1 MDKKFNHFLLVEMAT
16 KPLILKNI
24 IANWILIQFKHISV
38 SIVKNIVLQAVLDC
52 FSIIFLKE
60 IMNTNKILKQITKLE
75 YERSIPGPASLH
87 PCAKIHF
94 SKLSLTLKLPPMLRI
109 FKTMIIIV
117 HVQCMN
123 PDRNSDRPA
132 RSNGHTLRI
141 ILVEFYKQHQQL
153 PLIGTNLSSTQTTT
167 LSLSKC

>member
-75 YERSIPGPASLH
+75 YKRSIPGPASLH
-87 PCAKIHF
+87 PWEKNTFFI
-94 SKLSLTLKLPPMLRI
+94 KYDW
-109 FKTMIIIV
+109 
-117 HVQCMN
+117 N
-123 PDRNSDRPA
+123 
-132 RSNGHTLRI
+132 
-141 ILVEFYKQHQQL
+141 
-153 PLIGTNLSSTQTTT
+153 
-167 LSLSKC
+167 

>member
-75 YERSIPGPASLH
+75 YKRSIPGPASLH
-87 PCAKIHF
+87 PCAKKHF
-94 SKLSLTLKLPPMLRI
+94 SKISLVLNLPPMLRI
-109 FKTMIIIV
+109 FSTMIIIV
-117 HVQCMN
+117 HVQSMN
-123 PDRNSDRPA
+123 PDRPS

-141 ILVEFYKQHQQL
+141 ILVEFYKQQQQL

>member
-38 SIVKNIVLQAVLDC
+38 GIVKNIVLQAVLDC

-75 YERSIPGPASLH
+75 YKRSIPGPAWLH
-87 PCAKIHF
+87 LCEKNY
-94 SKLSLTLKLPPMLRI
+94 I
-109 FKTMIIIV
+109 F
-117 HVQCMN
+117 H
-123 PDRNSDRPA
+123 
-132 RSNGHTLRI
+132 
-141 ILVEFYKQHQQL
+141 
-153 PLIGTNLSSTQTTT
+153 
-167 LSLSKC
+167 